1 MLQPSKTKFVVMD
14 KNHKVMSYYTFTN
27 SQSCE
32 PVNNVLPT
40 LVKLVTRKKIG
51 TEFTLV
57 CEYSYKEIQ
66 FTGQQSH
73 TKTQQWFQADL
84 SFPPLSPVK
93 ALGTRARIA
102 EHSTEERKGRRSACS
117 SIRKGPCC
125 PGGSRKALLS
135 LEANRIVATREIETT
150 VGRQWKDVSGT
161 DDHIL
166 VLKLFFL
173 HGKLCAISRENS
185 DPIILRTT

>member
-1 MLQPSKTKFVVMD
+1 MD
-14 KNHKVMSYYTFTN
+14 KNHKVMSYYIFMN

-32 PVNNVLPT
+32 PVNNILPT
-40 LVKLVTRKKIG
+40 LIKLVIRKKKTKN
-51 TEFTLV
+51 TEVTLV
-57 CEYSYKEIQ
+57 CEYFYKEIQ
-66 FTGQQSH
+66 FTGQQLH
-73 TKTQQWFQADL
+73 IETQQWLQADL
-84 SFPPLSPVK
+84 SFPHLSPVK
-93 ALGTRARIA
+93 ALGTCARVA

-135 LEANRIVATREIETT
+135 LEANRIAATRETETT

>member
-1 MLQPSKTKFVVMD
+1 MD
-14 KNHKVMSYYTFTN
+14 KNYKVMSWYIFMN

-32 PVNNVLPT
+32 PVNNISPT
-40 LVKLVTRKKIG
+40 LIKLVRRKKIN
-51 TEFTLV
+51 TEVTLV

-66 FTGQQSH
+66 STGQQPQS
-73 TKTQQWFQADL
+73 KTQQWFQAEL
-84 SFPPLSPVK
+84 SFPQLSPEK
-93 ALGTRARIA
+93 ASGTRAWIA
-102 EHSTEERKGRRSACS
+102 EHSTEESKGRRSACS

-135 LEANRIVATREIETT
+135 LEANSIVATREMETT